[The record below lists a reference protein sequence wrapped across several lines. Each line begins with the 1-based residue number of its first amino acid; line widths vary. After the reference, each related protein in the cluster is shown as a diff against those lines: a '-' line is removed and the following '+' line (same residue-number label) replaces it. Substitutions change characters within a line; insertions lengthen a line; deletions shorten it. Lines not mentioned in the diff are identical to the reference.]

1 MIVNESIQTWNQTFG
16 KVDCLEYPEDLRPI
30 LLNLRACKNI
40 LLPNFPEGMDSD
52 VCIRMSL
59 SKLCR
64 ADDDIEARFIA
75 FEICR
80 NTDR

>member
-1 MIVNESIQTWNQTFG
+1 MILNESIQTWNQTFG
-16 KVDCLEYPEDLRPI
+16 IVDCLEYPEALRPI

-64 ADDDIEARFIA
+64 ADDIEARFIA
-75 FEICR
+75 FEICG